1 MKLFARLLKGNL
13 TGLGATV
20 LAVMALAGILAPLL
34 TSYDPLSTK
43 FPVWLAPSAEHWL
56 GTTALGQDVFAQ
68 LIYGARMSLFIGVSA
83 GLISTVLSVVVGLSS
98 AYFGGRVDSVLSLI
112 TGVMLTIPGLPLL
125 IVASAFFPGQGFWLV
140 IMVIGLTGWAWGA
153 RVLRAQALGLSS
165 RDYVTAAVGIGESW
179 WRIVFIEIL
188 PNMAGLIAANFF
200 GASLNAVLSEAALSF
215 IGLGDVNQIT
225 WGTML
230 YWAQS
235 LGALLQGAWW
245 WFAPPGICIALLGTS
260 FALLNF
266 AIDAIS
272 NPRLAIRR
280 IPRNDVAGNFG
291 PDSVNTNSVFSTS
304 QLRAGYAS
312 TSGRAEAVRG
322 VDLDVAAGEIVG
334 IAGESG
340 CGKTT
345 LAFAAARL
353 LEAPGQ
359 VFSGFATIDGDNL
372 TTMTEADL
380 RRRRWRDFSFVFQ
393 ASMNSLN
400 PVIRI
405 REQIY
410 DAFRAHGITDRD
422 ELQRRAG
429 ELFDAVRVA
438 RRFLDMYP
446 HELSGGMKQRVVIAM
461 AMALRPKIIF
471 MDEPTTA
478 LDVIVQRQIVGE
490 IKRLRAE
497 YGVSIV
503 LITHDLSLL
512 LEVCDRVVVMYAG
525 KVVEVATPE
534 QMLAGAAH
542 PYARALLTAFPSIDG
557 PRQRRTGLA
566 GRPPSLSET
575 ISGCAFYSRCPLRT
589 PGRCDVELP
598 ALERDAEDG
607 RQVACLNWEKT
618 KEAAIA

>member
-1 MKLFARLLKGNL
+1 MKLLARLRQGNL
-13 TGLGATV
+13 AVLGAAIV
-20 LAVMALAGILAPLL
+20 GILALAGLLAPLL
-34 TSYDPLSTK
+34 TGYDPLSTQY
-43 FPVWLAPSAEHWL
+43 PVWLGPNAEHWL

-68 LIYGARMSLFIGVSA
+68 LVYGARLSLFIGLSA
-83 GLISTVLSVVVGLSS
+83 GLISTVLSVVVGLSG
-98 AYFGGRVDSVLSLI
+98 AYFGGRVDSVLSLL

-125 IVASAFFPGQGFWLV
+125 IVASAFFRGQGFWLV
-140 IMVIGLTGWAWGA
+140 ILVIGLTGWAWGA
-153 RVLRAQALGLSS
+153 RVLRAQALALRS

-200 GASLNAVLSEAALSF
+200 GAALHAVLSEAALSF

-245 WFAPPGICIALLGTS
+245 WIAPPGICIALLGTS

-280 IPRNDVAGNFG
+280 IPKSEVAGDFG
-291 PDSVNTNSVFSTS
+291 PDRIDTPAVFTTS
-304 QLRAGYAS
+304 RLRAGYAS
-312 TSGRAEAVRG
+312 SSGPVEAVRG
-322 VDLDVAAGEIVG
+322 VDLDVAAGEIIG

-345 LAFAAARL
+345 LAFAATRL

-359 VFSGFATIDGDNL
+359 VFSGFAAIEGSNL
-372 TTMTEADL
+372 TTMTESEL
-380 RRRRWRDFSFVFQ
+380 RSRRWRDFSFVFQ

-410 DAFRAHGITDRD
+410 DAFRAHGISDRA

-461 AMALRPKIIF
+461 AMALRPRIIF

-503 LITHDLSLL
+503 IITHDLSLL

-525 KVVEVATPE
+525 EVVEVATPD

-557 PRQRRTGLA
+557 PRQRRSGLA

-589 PGRCDVELP
+589 PGRCDVEHP
-598 ALERDAEDG
+598 TLEREGG
-607 RQVACLNWEKT
+607 RQVACLNWENA
-618 KEAAIA
+618 KESAIA